1 MLQDRWYSD
10 LECVLKNNMA
20 TAIMR
25 KSDITAV
32 LATIYKEVEK
42 EKQGMRLGLS
52 AEDLKK
58 ENLASYES
66 QRLRDEETDESKAQY
81 LQNSSKMMKK
91 CPDIQAEL
99 YKIFLNR
106 VRSNF
111 HLVLNYNQTEGNFR
125 EKISKHRELTHLS

>member
-32 LATIYKEVEK
+32 LATIYKEIEK

-66 QRLRDEETDESKAQY
+66 QRLRDEETDESKA
-81 LQNSSKMMKK
+81 
-91 CPDIQAEL
+91 
-99 YKIFLNR
+99 
-106 VRSNF
+106 
-111 HLVLNYNQTEGNFR
+111 
-125 EKISKHRELTHLS
+125 